1 MSFQVVL
8 EVVVDYVSC
17 TVEIAS
23 GVELDN
29 ARKFS
34 SFLAFLFVTI
44 VVVNIGI
51 SSFLYLK

>member
-1 MSFQVVL
+1 M
-8 EVVVDYVSC
+8 DYVSC

-23 GVELDN
+23 GVELDS

-34 SFLAFLFVTI
+34 SFVAFLFVTI
-44 VVVNIGI
+44 AVVNIGI